1 MKLRKLSAIMMAA
14 VVATSTP
21 AGAVLGQITAYASKK
36 DDDKDYTKDYD
47 ISGAEWD
54 VQEDANGKI
63 HIYAT
68 WDTSDDSCS
77 ATITVRRDDKSTGI
91 SVTTTTT
98 KGSVELTQ
106 QIKKY
111 GKTGDYTFKIK
122 AKSKSK
128 DEDGKSTSD
137 APAESEADF
146 LEIDSDMMKNLSS
159 TSATSSGVNTSNG
172 HTPGSSIPTPGT
184 AGTPGTP
191 GTPSA
196 GPNGTSTPATQSTD
210 TSGDFLTNGVITDW
224 GIGHVYLVNGAPVF
238 SKWIVDSG
246 KFYHI
251 GANGFMD
258 KNLIFSDYTG
268 THYVGADGVLV
279 Y

>member
-14 VVATSTP
+14 IVATSTP
-21 AGAVLGQITAYASKK
+21 AGAVLGQITAYADS
-36 DDDKDYTKDYD
+36 DKDKSKDYE
-47 ISGAEWD
+47 IGGADWD

-68 WDTSDDSCS
+68 WDASDDSCR
-77 ATITVRRDDKSTGI
+77 ATITVTRDDKKTGI
-91 SVTTTTT
+91 SVDTTT
-98 KGSVELTQ
+98 KAGSVELTQ

-128 DEDGKSTSD
+128 DEDGKSTGELS
-137 APAESEADF
+137 ESESDF
-146 LEIDSDMMKNLSS
+146 LEIDSDMMKKLSS
-159 TSATSSGVNTSNG
+159 TAATNSGVNTNN
-172 HTPGSSIPTPGT
+172 TPGSSIPTPGT

-196 GPNGTSTPATQSTD
+196 GPSGTSTPATQSTS

-246 KFYHI
+246 KLYHI

-268 THYVGADGVLV
+268 THYVGADGALV

>member
-21 AGAVLGQITAYASKK
+21 AGAVLGQITAYAASDK
-36 DDDKDYTKDYD
+36 DKSKDYT
-47 ISGAEWD
+47 IGGADWD

-68 WDTSDDSCS
+68 WDASDDRCD
-77 ATITVRRDDKSTGI
+77 ATITVTRDDKKTGI
-91 SVTTTTT
+91 SVTTKTTT
-98 KGSVELTQ
+98 GSVELTQ

-128 DEDGKSTSD
+128 DEDGKSTGELS
-137 APAESEADF
+137 ESESDF
-146 LEIDSDMMKNLSS
+146 YEIDEDTMKKLSS
-159 TSATSSGVNTSNG
+159 TAATNSGVNTNNG
-172 HTPGSSIPTPGT
+172 LTPGSSIPTPGT
-184 AGTPGTP
+184 TGTP

-196 GPNGTSTPATQSTD
+196 GTTGTTTPATQSTG

-246 KFYHI
+246 KLYHI

-268 THYVGADGVLV
+268 THYVGADGALV

>member
-21 AGAVLGQITAYASKK
+21 AGAVLGQITAYADS
-36 DDDKDYTKDYD
+36 DKDKSRDYE
-47 ISGAEWD
+47 IGGAEWD
-54 VQEDANGKI
+54 VQEDANGKV

-68 WDTSDDSCS
+68 WDASDDSCS

-128 DEDGKSTSD
+128 DEDGKSTGD

-172 HTPGSSIPTPGT
+172 QTPGSSIPMPGT
-184 AGTPGTP
+184 STTPATP
-191 GTPSA
+191 NA
-196 GPNGTSTPATQSTD
+196 GPSGNGTPATQSTD

-246 KFYHI
+246 KLYHI

-268 THYVGADGVLV
+268 THYVGADGALV

>member
-21 AGAVLGQITAYASKK
+21 AGAVLGQITAYADS
-36 DDDKDYTKDYD
+36 DKDKSKDYE
-47 ISGAEWD
+47 IGGADWD

-68 WDTSDDSCS
+68 WDASDDSCR
-77 ATITVRRDDKSTGI
+77 ATITVTRDDKKTGI
-91 SVTTTTT
+91 SVDTTTT

-128 DEDGKSTSD
+128 DEDGKSTGELS
-137 APAESEADF
+137 ESESDF
-146 LEIDSDMMKNLSS
+146 YEIDEDTMKKLSS
-159 TSATSSGVNTSNG
+159 TAATNSGVNTNN
-172 HTPGSSIPTPGT
+172 TPGSSIPTPGT
-184 AGTPGTP
+184 TGTP

-196 GPNGTSTPATQSTD
+196 GPSGTGAPTTQSTG

-246 KFYHI
+246 KLYHI

>member
-21 AGAVLGQITAYASKK
+21 AGAVLGQITAYADS
-36 DDDKDYTKDYD
+36 DKDKSKDYE
-47 ISGAEWD
+47 IGGADWD

-63 HIYAT
+63 HIFAT
-68 WDTSDDSCS
+68 WDASDDSCK
-77 ATITVRRDDKSTGI
+77 ATITVTRDDKKTGI
-91 SVTTTTT
+91 SVDTTT
-98 KGSVELTQ
+98 KAGSVELTQ

-111 GKTGDYTFKIK
+111 NKTGDYTFKIK

-128 DEDGKSTSD
+128 DEDGKSTGELS
-137 APAESEADF
+137 ESESDF
-146 LEIDSDMMKNLSS
+146 YEIDEDTMKKFSS
-159 TSATSSGVNTSNG
+159 TAATNSGVNTNN
-172 HTPGSSIPTPGT
+172 TPGSSIPTPGT

-196 GPNGTSTPATQSTD
+196 GPSGTSAPATQSTS
-210 TSGDFLTNGVITDW
+210 TSGDFLTNGTITDW

-246 KFYHI
+246 KLYHI

-268 THYVGADGVLV
+268 THYVGADGALV

>member
-21 AGAVLGQITAYASKK
+21 AGAVLGQITAYADS
-36 DDDKDYTKDYD
+36 DKDKSKDYE
-47 ISGAEWD
+47 IGGAEWD
-54 VQEDANGKI
+54 VQEDASGKV

-68 WDTSDDSCS
+68 WDASDDSCD

-91 SVTTTTT
+91 SVSTKTTR
-98 KGSVELTQ
+98 GSVELTQ

-159 TSATSSGVNTSNG
+159 TSATSSGVNTNN
-172 HTPGSSIPTPGT
+172 TPGSSIPTPGT

-196 GPNGTSTPATQSTD
+196 GPSGTS

-246 KFYHI
+246 KLYHI

-268 THYVGADGVLV
+268 THYVGADGALV

>member
-21 AGAVLGQITAYASKK
+21 AGAVLGQITAYADS
-36 DDDKDYTKDYD
+36 DKDKSKDYN
-47 ISGAEWD
+47 IGGADWD

-63 HIYAT
+63 HIFAT
-68 WDTSDDSCS
+68 WDASDDSCG
-77 ATITVRRDDKSTGI
+77 ATITVTRDDKKTGI

-111 GKTGDYTFKIK
+111 NKTGDYTFKIK
-122 AKSKSK
+122 AKK
-128 DEDGKSTSD
+128 KSTGESEV
-137 APAESEADF
+137 AESESDF
-146 LEIDSDMMKNLSS
+146 YEIDEDTMKKLSS
-159 TSATSSGVNTSNG
+159 TAATSSGVNTNNG
-172 HTPGSSIPTPGT
+172 QTPGSSIPIP
-184 AGTPGTP
+184 
-191 GTPSA
+191 
-196 GPNGTSTPATQSTD
+196 GTSTTPATPNAAPAGTSTAATQSTD
-210 TSGDFLTNGVITDW
+210 TSGDFLTNGTITDW

-246 KFYHI
+246 KLYHI

-258 KNLIFSDYTG
+258 KNLTFSDYTG
-268 THYVGADGVLV
+268 THYVGADGALV

>member
-68 WDTSDDSCS
+68 WDASDDSCG

-91 SVTTTTT
+91 SVSTTTT

-122 AKSKSK
+122 SSKPSRDSENK
-128 DEDGKSTSD
+128 VTGDK
-137 APAESEADF
+137 AESESDSY
-146 LEIDSDMMKNLSS
+146 EIDSDMMKKLSS
-159 TSATSSGVNTSNG
+159 TSATSSGANTSNG
-172 HTPGSSIPTPGT
+172 QTPGSSIPTPGT
-184 AGTPGTP
+184 STTPATP
-191 GTPSA
+191 NA
-196 GPNGTSTPATQSTD
+196 GPSGTSTSTPATQSTD

-268 THYVGADGVLV
+268 THYVGADGALV

>member
-21 AGAVLGQITAYASKK
+21 AGAVLGQITAYADS
-36 DDDKDYTKDYD
+36 DKDKSKDYE

-68 WDTSDDSCS
+68 WDTSDDSCD

-91 SVTTTTT
+91 SVSTKTTR
-98 KGSVELTQ
+98 GSVELTQ

-172 HTPGSSIPTPGT
+172 QTPGSSIPTPGT

-246 KFYHI
+246 KLYHI

>member
-21 AGAVLGQITAYASKK
+21 AGAVLGQITAYADS
-36 DDDKDYTKDYD
+36 DKDKSKDYN
-47 ISGAEWD
+47 IGGADWD

-63 HIYAT
+63 HIFAT
-68 WDTSDDSCS
+68 WDASDDSCG
-77 ATITVRRDDKSTGI
+77 ATITVTRDDKKTGI

-128 DEDGKSTSD
+128 NEDGKSEGELS
-137 APAESEADF
+137 ESESDF
-146 LEIDSDMMKNLSS
+146 YEIDEDTMKKLSS

-172 HTPGSSIPTPGT
+172 QTPGSSIPMPGT
-184 AGTPGTP
+184 TTTPATP
-191 GTPSA
+191 NAAPA
-196 GPNGTSTPATQSTD
+196 GTSTATTQSTD

-246 KFYHI
+246 KLYHI
-251 GANGFMD
+251 GASGFMD
-258 KNLIFSDYTG
+258 KNLTFSDYTG
-268 THYVGADGVLV
+268 THYVGADGALV

>member
-21 AGAVLGQITAYASKK
+21 AGAVLGQITAYADS
-36 DDDKDYTKDYD
+36 DKDKSKDYE
-47 ISGAEWD
+47 IGGADWD

-63 HIYAT
+63 HIFAT
-68 WDTSDDSCS
+68 WDASDDSCS

-128 DEDGKSTSD
+128 DEEGKSTSD
-137 APAESEADF
+137 APAESESDF
-146 LEIDSDMMKNLSS
+146 LEIDEDTMKKLSS
-159 TSATSSGVNTSNG
+159 TAATSSGVNANNG
-172 HTPGSSIPTPGT
+172 LTPGSSIPTPGT
-184 AGTPGTP
+184 SGTP

-196 GPNGTSTPATQSTD
+196 GPSGTSTPTSQSTS

-224 GIGHVYLVNGAPVF
+224 VIGHVYLVNGAPVF

-246 KFYHI
+246 KLYHI

-268 THYVGADGVLV
+268 THYVGADGALV

>member
-21 AGAVLGQITAYASKK
+21 AGAVLGQITAYADS
-36 DDDKDYTKDYD
+36 DKDKSKDYN
-47 ISGAEWD
+47 IGGADWD

-63 HIYAT
+63 HIFAT
-68 WDTSDDSCS
+68 WDASDDSCG
-77 ATITVRRDDKSTGI
+77 ATITVTRDDKKTGI

-98 KGSVELTQ
+98 
-106 QIKKY
+106 KY

-128 DEDGKSTSD
+128 DEDGKSTGELS
-137 APAESEADF
+137 ESESDF
-146 LEIDSDMMKNLSS
+146 YEIDEDTMKNLSS
-159 TSATSSGVNTSNG
+159 TSATSSGVNTNNG
-172 HTPGSSIPTPGT
+172 QTPGSSIPMP
-184 AGTPGTP
+184 
-191 GTPSA
+191 
-196 GPNGTSTPATQSTD
+196 GTSTTPATPNAAPAGTSTAATQSTD
-210 TSGDFLTNGVITDW
+210 TSGDFLTNGTITDW

-246 KFYHI
+246 KLYHI

-258 KNLIFSDYTG
+258 KNLTFSDYTG

>member
-21 AGAVLGQITAYASKK
+21 AGAVLGQITAYAEDKS
-36 DDDKDYTKDYD
+36 KDYE
-47 ISGAEWD
+47 IGGAEWD
-54 VQEDANGKI
+54 VQEDANGKV

-68 WDTSDDSCS
+68 WDASDDSCS

-128 DEDGKSTSD
+128 DEDGKSTGD

-146 LEIDSDMMKNLSS
+146 LEIDSDMMKKLSS
-159 TSATSSGVNTSNG
+159 TSATSSGANTSNG
-172 HTPGSSIPTPGT
+172 QTPGSSIPTPGT
-184 AGTPGTP
+184 STTPAAP
-191 GTPSA
+191 NA
-196 GPNGTSTPATQSTD
+196 GPTGNGTPATQSTD

-246 KFYHI
+246 KLYHI

-268 THYVGADGVLV
+268 THYVGADGALV

>member
-54 VQEDANGKI
+54 LQEDANGKI

-128 DEDGKSTSD
+128 DEDGKSTGELS
-137 APAESEADF
+137 ESESDF
-146 LEIDSDMMKNLSS
+146 YEIDQDTMKKLSS
-159 TSATSSGVNTSNG
+159 TAATNSGVNTNN
-172 HTPGSSIPTPGT
+172 TPGSSIPTPGT

-196 GPNGTSTPATQSTD
+196 GPSGTNTPTTQSTS

-246 KFYHI
+246 KLYHI

-268 THYVGADGVLV
+268 THYVGADGALV

>member
-14 VVATSTP
+14 VVAASTP
-21 AGAVLGQITAYASKK
+21 AGAVLGQITAYADTDKS
-36 DDDKDYTKDYD
+36 KDYE
-47 ISGAEWD
+47 IGGADWD
-54 VQEDANGKI
+54 VQEDANGKV

-146 LEIDSDMMKNLSS
+146 LEIDSDMMKKLSS
-159 TSATSSGVNTSNG
+159 TAATSSGVSTSNG
-172 HTPGSSIPTPGT
+172 QTPGSSIPTPGT
-184 AGTPGTP
+184 STTPT
-191 GTPSA
+191 TPSA
-196 GPNGTSTPATQSTD
+196 GPSGTATSTPATQSTD
-210 TSGDFLTNGVITDW
+210 TSGDFLMNGTITDW

-246 KFYHI
+246 KLYHI

-258 KNLIFSDYTG
+258 KNIIFSDYTG
-268 THYVGADGVLV
+268 THYVGADGALV

>member
-1 MKLRKLSAIMMAA
+1 MKLRKLSAIVMAA

-21 AGAVLGQITAYASKK
+21 AGAVLGQITAYAAS
-36 DDDKDYTKDYD
+36 DKDKSKDYE
-47 ISGAEWD
+47 IGGADWE

-63 HIYAT
+63 HIFAI
-68 WDTSDDSCS
+68 WDTSDDSCG
-77 ATITVRRDDKSTGI
+77 ATITVSRDDKKTGI
-91 SVTTTTT
+91 SVTTSTT

-128 DEDGKSTSD
+128 DEDGKTTGELS
-137 APAESEADF
+137 ESEADF
-146 LEIDSDMMKNLSS
+146 LEIDSDMMKKLSS
-159 TSATSSGVNTSNG
+159 TAATNSGVNTNQ
-172 HTPGSSIPTPGT
+172 TPGSSIPGTTP
-184 AGTPGTP
+184 GTPGTP
-191 GTPSA
+191 GTPSV
-196 GPNGTSTPATQSTD
+196 GPSGTPSGNTSTNQTTQSAAT
-210 TSGDFLTNGVITDW
+210 GDFLTNGTIADW

-246 KFYHI
+246 KLYHI

-258 KNLIFSDYTG
+258 KNLIFTDYTG
-268 THYVGADGVLV
+268 THYVGADGALV

>member
-21 AGAVLGQITAYASKK
+21 AGAVLGQITAYAEDKS
-36 DDDKDYTKDYD
+36 KDYE
-47 ISGAEWD
+47 IGGAEWD
-54 VQEDANGKI
+54 VQEDASGKV

-68 WDTSDDSCS
+68 WDASDDSCD

-91 SVTTTTT
+91 SVSTKTTR
-98 KGSVELTQ
+98 GSVELTQ

-128 DEDGKSTSD
+128 NEDGKSTGELS
-137 APAESEADF
+137 ESEADF

-172 HTPGSSIPTPGT
+172 QMPGTSTTPAATSAGSS
-184 AGTPGTP
+184 
-191 GTPSA
+191 
-196 GPNGTSTPATQSTD
+196 GTSTPATQSTS

-238 SKWIVDSG
+238 NKWIVDSG
-246 KFYHI
+246 KLYHI

>member
-21 AGAVLGQITAYASKK
+21 TGAVLGQITAYADS
-36 DDDKDYTKDYD
+36 DKDKSKDYE
-47 ISGAEWD
+47 IGGADWD

-63 HIYAT
+63 HIFAT
-68 WDTSDDSCS
+68 WDASDDSCG
-77 ATITVRRDDKSTGI
+77 ATITVTRDDKKTGI

-128 DEDGKSTSD
+128 DEDGKSTGELS
-137 APAESEADF
+137 ESESDF
-146 LEIDSDMMKNLSS
+146 YEIDEDTMKKLSS
-159 TSATSSGVNTSNG
+159 TAATNSGVNTNN
-172 HTPGSSIPTPGT
+172 TPGSSIPTPGT

-196 GPNGTSTPATQSTD
+196 GPSGTNTPTTQSTS

-246 KFYHI
+246 KLYHI

-268 THYVGADGVLV
+268 THYVGADGALV

>member
-21 AGAVLGQITAYASKK
+21 AGAVLGQITAYADS
-36 DDDKDYTKDYD
+36 DKDKSKDYN
-47 ISGAEWD
+47 IGGADWD

-68 WDTSDDSCS
+68 WDASDDSCG
-77 ATITVRRDDKSTGI
+77 ATITVTRDDKKTGI

-128 DEDGKSTSD
+128 NEDGKSEGELSESD
-137 APAESEADF
+137 F
-146 LEIDSDMMKNLSS
+146 YEIDEDTMKKLSS
-159 TSATSSGVNTSNG
+159 TAATSSGVNTNNG
-172 HTPGSSIPTPGT
+172 QTPGSSIPMP
-184 AGTPGTP
+184 
-191 GTPSA
+191 
-196 GPNGTSTPATQSTD
+196 GTSTTPVTPNAAPAGTSTATTQSTD
-210 TSGDFLTNGVITDW
+210 TSGDFLTNGTITDW

-246 KFYHI
+246 KLYHI

-258 KNLIFSDYTG
+258 KNLTFSDYTG

>member
-21 AGAVLGQITAYASKK
+21 AGAVLGQITAYADS
-36 DDDKDYTKDYD
+36 DKDKSKDYE
-47 ISGAEWD
+47 IGGAEWD
-54 VQEDANGKI
+54 VQEDANGKV

-68 WDTSDDSCS
+68 WDASDDSCS

-128 DEDGKSTSD
+128 DEDGKSTGD

-159 TSATSSGVNTSNG
+159 TSATSSGVHTSNG
-172 HTPGSSIPTPGT
+172 QTPGSSIPMPGT
-184 AGTPGTP
+184 STTPATP
-191 GTPSA
+191 NA
-196 GPNGTSTPATQSTD
+196 GPSGNGTPATQSTD

-246 KFYHI
+246 KLYHI

>member
-36 DDDKDYTKDYD
+36 DDDEEYDY
-47 ISGAEWD
+47 SCEGAEWD

-68 WDTSDDSCS
+68 WDASDDSS
-77 ATITVRRDDKSTGI
+77 GATITVRRDDKSTGI
-91 SVTTTTT
+91 SVNTTTT

-111 GKTGDYTFKIK
+111 NKTGDYTFKIK
-122 AKSKSK
+122 AKK
-128 DEDGKSTSD
+128 KSTGETEPSQ
-137 APAESEADF
+137 SEADF

-172 HTPGSSIPTPGT
+172 QTPGSSIPMPGT
-184 AGTPGTP
+184 STTPAA
-191 GTPSA
+191 PSA
-196 GPNGTSTPATQSTD
+196 GSSGTSTPATQSTS

-246 KFYHI
+246 KLYHI

>member
-47 ISGAEWD
+47 ISGADWD
-54 VQEDANGKI
+54 VQEDANGKV

-68 WDTSDDSCS
+68 WDASDDSCS

-91 SVTTTTT
+91 SVNTTTT

-122 AKSKSK
+122 SSKPSRDSENNVTGDK
-128 DEDGKSTSD
+128 
-137 APAESEADF
+137 AESEADF

-172 HTPGSSIPTPGT
+172 QTPGSSIPMP
-184 AGTPGTP
+184 
-191 GTPSA
+191 
-196 GPNGTSTPATQSTD
+196 GTSTTPATPNAAPAGTSTAATQSTD

-246 KFYHI
+246 KLYHI

-258 KNLIFSDYTG
+258 KNIIFSDYTG
-268 THYVGADGVLV
+268 THYVGADGALV